1 MANYECC
8 ERTNYFR
15 VTDEKR
21 YNELFS
27 NLVGM
32 DLEDFTEEKDDVIY
46 HGFGAYD
53 SIDFGCNDEDYDFG
67 VFLTELQKIL
77 PENEAFIYFESGHE
91 KMRYITGFALVCTHT
106 SISYMNIVDW
116 AKQEAK
122 RLISPEYETQTEY

>member
-8 ERTNYFR
+8 VRTNYFR
-15 VTDEKR
+15 VTDEER

-27 NLVGM
+27 NLLGM
-32 DLEDFTEEKDDVIY
+32 DLEDFTKEEEGIVY

-53 SIDFGCNDEDYDFG
+53 SISYECDNDDYDFD

-77 PENEAFIYFESGHE
+77 PEDECFIYFESGHE
-91 KMRYITGFALVCTHT
+91 KMRYVTGFTLVCTHT
-106 SISYMNIVDW
+106 SISKMDIVNW
-116 AKQEAK
+116 AKQEAR